1 MRLVWQSPVKI
12 REQTVR
18 SLRGMSENEKWTS
31 VFMHLPLVLS
41 PWKKIPV
48 EIPFLTFMHTFIRS
62 TCTAQLSLFFAT
74 NLAITRYCETQS
86 NLLHSNARPLCTLP
100 ICQWSPLNSASRLL
114 MWATVCLTVRA
125 ATRFEKAGSN
135 HLRFNEL
142 TISLLIIQAWPSWR
156 YRSYVSHI

>member
-1 MRLVWQSPVKI
+1 MPYSILCGSCD
-12 REQTVR
+12 
-18 SLRGMSENEKWTS
+18 SLPSKSENRQSGHCVVCRRTRNERAFSCTY
-31 VFMHLPLVLS
+31 LLS
-41 PWKKIPV
+41 CPRGKKIPV

-142 TISLLIIQAWPSWR
+142 TISLLIIQAWPS
-156 YRSYVSHI
+156 